1 MMPRSLVIVESPA
14 KAKTIN
20 RYLGPDFVVEASMGH
35 VRDLPKSTLGVDLE
49 HDFAPKYVII
59 PERRKIVATLKKAA
73 QECET
78 VFLAADPD
86 REGEAICWH
95 LKELLEDSNRNVHRV
110 LLHEITKKAVQEAFQ
125 NWLEL
130 DANKFK
136 AQQTRRILDRLV
148 GYLISPLLWK
158 KIGRGLS
165 AGRVQ
170 SVALR
175 LICEREK
182 EIKAFVT
189 EEYWTISASLRAS
202 SPPDFKAALV
212 KIDGKKARLGDGPA
226 ALQLVDRLK
235 QTPFVL
241 SGVEVRKKKKDPPPP
256 YITSTLQQDG
266 FRMLRFPVKKT
277 MSLAQRLYE
286 GLEIGERGQVG
297 LITYMRTDSVR
308 LSNEAVAW
316 ARQYISSRWSEAY
329 LPATPHLFKSK
340 KQAQDAHEAIR
351 PTSPDLPPEAL
362 KPYLKKEEW
371 NLYRL
376 IWNRFIASQMSSAQ
390 LEETE
395 FDIRAAN
402 CQFSAKGEVI
412 LHPGF
417 LALALE
423 RKKERMAGE
432 EGEEPEDE
440 EAKTLPKASPG
451 ENLTLLGLEPKQN
464 FTQPPPRYTE
474 GSLVKELEAKGIGR
488 PSTYAPIIATLQN
501 RVYVIKEGSKF
512 IPTELGLFVTD
523 FLVQHFPDL
532 MEFKFTA
539 LMEEELD
546 RISEGEY
553 DWLASLRGYY
563 QRLEEDL
570 QKGMETEGVK
580 KTGIPVDE
588 VCPQCGKPLV
598 IKSGRF
604 GRFKACSGYPD
615 CQFKQS
621 MVKKEAVL
629 LEEKCPQCGSQ
640 LVQRRGRY
648 GVFVACSDYPR
659 CNYVKKERTDTG
671 IPCPSGCGGTIL
683 QRKTRRGRFF
693 FGCSLYPKCRFA
705 TWDEPVAQACPKC
718 GKPLLLRKRRK
729 DKPPV
734 VRCWDE
740 ACDYTAEEKAPESS
754 PAPSS
759 NPDETGSPSSDP
771 RPE

>member
-1 MMPRSLVIVESPA
+1 MPRSLVIVESPA

-20 RYLGPDFVVEASMGH
+20 RYLGPDYVVEPSMGH
-35 VRDLPKSTLGVDLE
+35 IRDLPKNSLGVDLE
-49 HDFAPKYVII
+49 HDFAPKYVVI
-59 PERRKIVATLKKAA
+59 PDRRKTVASIKKIAR
-73 QECET
+73 ECEQ

-95 LKELLEDSNRNVHRV
+95 LKELLGDSSRNVHRV
-110 LLHEITKKAVQEAFQ
+110 LLHEITKKAVTEAFQ
-125 NWLEL
+125 HWLEL
-130 DANKFK
+130 DANKFR

-182 EIKAFVT
+182 DIKAFVA
-189 EEYWTISASLRAS
+189 EEYWTIAAQLRAS
-202 SPPDFKAALV
+202 HPPDFRASLT
-212 KIDGKKARLGDGPA
+212 KIDGKKARLGDGPS
-226 ALQLVDRLK
+226 ALQLVERLK

-241 SGVEVRKKKKDPPPP
+241 NDIQVRQKKKDPPPP

-266 FRMLRFPVKKT
+266 FRLLRFTVKKT

-286 GLEIGERGQVG
+286 GLEIGDRGLVG
-297 LITYMRTDSVR
+297 LITYMRTDSFR
-308 LSNEAVAW
+308 LAGEAVAW
-316 ARQYISSRWSEAY
+316 ARQYVSSRWSPSY
-329 LPATPHLFKSK
+329 LPDTPRVFKSK
-340 KQAQDAHEAIR
+340 KQVQDAHEAIR
-351 PTSPDLPPEAL
+351 PTSPDLPPEAV
-362 KPYLKKEEW
+362 KSYLKKDEW

-390 LEETE
+390 VEETE
-395 FDIRAAN
+395 FDIRASN

-417 LALALE
+417 LALAQDQ
-423 RKKERMAGE
+423 KKERKDDQE
-432 EGEEPEDE
+432 EEEPGEE
-440 EAKTLPKASPG
+440 EAKTLPKVAVG
-451 ENLTLLGLEPKQN
+451 ESLTLLGLEPKQN
-464 FTQPPPRYTE
+464 FTQPPARYTE
-474 GSLVKELEAKGIGR
+474 GSLVKDLEAKGIGR

-501 RVYVIKEGSKF
+501 RIYVIKESGKF

-532 MEFKFTA
+532 MEVKFTA
-539 LMEEELD
+539 LLEEELD

-553 DWLASLRGYY
+553 DWLTSLRGYY

-570 QKGMETEGVK
+570 KKGMDTEGVT

-588 VCPQCGKPLV
+588 NCPQCGKPLV

-615 CQFKQS
+615 CKYKQS
-621 MVKKEAVL
+621 LVKKEAIPL
-629 LEEKCPQCGSQ
+629 DEKCPQCGSQ

-659 CNYVKKERTDTG
+659 CNYVKKERVDTG
-671 IPCPSGCGGTIL
+671 IPCPTGCGGTIL
-683 QRKTRRGRFF
+683 QRKTRRGRSF

-705 TWDEPVAQACPKC
+705 TWEEPVAQACPKC
-718 GKPLLLRKRRK
+718 GKPLLLRKQRK
-729 DKPPV
+729 NKPSLL
-734 VRCWDE
+734 RCWDDS
-740 ACDYTAEEKAPESS
+740 CDYQAEEAAPENG
-754 PAPSS
+754 PAPSPEKDS
-759 NPDETGSPSSDP
+759 EGSPPSDSQP
-771 RPE
+771 Q